1 MKGRLPLFQ
10 PLLLQ
15 LPLLL
20 QPLLRLLRL
29 PRGLEVVVKSSGGQ
43 RVVQR
48 EVRST
53 ENNLPSRCPHCPK
66 LRSLLPLLD
75 LSLLESQLLTV
86 PQVQWALVSPEL
98 PVEARWG
105 FMLAMGRML
114 RIPQMQGALV
124 GLLHHHQLLVVV
136 CLQRTRRLL
145 V

>member
-114 RIPQMQGALV
+114 RIPQMQGEPV
-124 GLLHHHQLLVVV
+124 GLLHHHQPLAVFLP
-136 CLQRTRRLL
+136 QRTRRLL